1 MGGKVQCS
9 AVPVVVLGATGGCWE
24 LAVMAEE
31 LPVAPGAVTSPCVV
45 SLSAAGV
52 PMTMGR
58 LWMAPINW
66 ER

>member
-9 AVPVVVLGATGGCWE
+9 AIPVVVLGAAGGCWE
-24 LAVMAEE
+24 LSVMAGR
-31 LPVAPGAVTSPCVV
+31 APCDSWSCHFMV
-45 SLSAAGV
+45 SLFAAGV

-58 LWMAPINW
+58 PWMAPINW